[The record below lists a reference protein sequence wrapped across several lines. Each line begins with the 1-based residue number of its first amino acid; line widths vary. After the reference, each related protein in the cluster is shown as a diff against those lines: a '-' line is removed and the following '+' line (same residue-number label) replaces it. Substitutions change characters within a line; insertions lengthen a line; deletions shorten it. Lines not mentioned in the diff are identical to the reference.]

1 VNCVSF
7 VAIGIHLK
15 VSQEHPRLAAWQ
27 LPLDNFAR
35 GLDSESFTPYNI
47 FAIASQLSLSHIMD
61 EDMDFD
67 SGVGVVPQPPPINQ
81 PFNTTSANG
90 VEEGRK
96 ML

>member
-1 VNCVSF
+1 
-7 VAIGIHLK
+7 
-15 VSQEHPRLAAWQ
+15 
-27 LPLDNFAR
+27 
-35 GLDSESFTPYNI
+35 
-47 FAIASQLSLSHIMD
+47 MD